1 MPWGSIEYEPEVA
14 EWIRTLT
21 VDERA
26 QVFFYIDLLEE
37 KGVHLGEPY
46 TRQLTGKL
54 RELRF
59 FVGREQRRI
68 TYVIASGRRMPLLTT
83 FRKTKQ
89 REQREIARAKKAM
102 EAWLNR
108 QTKGSR

>member
-1 MPWGSIEYEPEVA
+1 ME
-14 EWIRTLT
+14 EWIRALT

-46 TRQLTGKL
+46 TRQLSGKL

-59 FVGREQRRI
+59 FMGREQRRI
-68 TYVIASGRRMPLLTT
+68 TYLIASGRRIPLLTT
-83 FRKTKQ
+83 FRKTRQ
-89 REQREIARAKKAM
+89 REQREIVRAKKAM
-102 EAWLNR
+102 EVWLDR
-108 QTKGSR
+108 QAKGSR